1 MVKVNTKD
9 SLASHTLKNPAFGLI
24 PLLLV
29 SFFITTYDTTFLLAG
44 GFLLSIIGFAI
55 TKKYSRY
62 IYQVSILSFGVTFIL
77 SYFVTPNLDSFR
89 QFVFVEVIF
98 VASLIVMRQ
107 FRIKFINKVFK
118 SQTLNNKNYI
128 SESLRIAFQSQY
140 ALMIHI
146 LIVLVYFMLNQTEY
160 YLYNTLVIIVLV
172 QILLLS
178 IIVGEVVRLHLL
190 REKLKVEEWLPIL
203 NESGDVEGKV
213 AKSVSVNLKN
223 KFLHPVVRVAL
234 LHKGMF
240 YLKPRLQNR
249 ILNPGA
255 LDYPFEK
262 YMIYD
267 HNLDD
272 AVHNSVVKE
281 LGVDILPSRFILKY
295 IFQNEITKRLIYLYV
310 SEINDEEIFNS
321 LPLQGGKLWTE
332 NQIEANLGKGI
343 FSETFE
349 EEYEYLKNTVLMTY
363 KFKK

>member
-9 SLASHTLKNPAFGLI
+9 SLTNHTLKNPAFGLI
-24 PLLLV
+24 PFLFV
-29 SFFITTYDTTFLLAG
+29 SFFITTYDTNVLLVG
-44 GFLLSIIGFAI
+44 GFVLSIIGFFI

-62 IYQVSILSFGVTFIL
+62 IYQASILSFGATLVLF
-77 SYFVTPNLDSFR
+77 YFVTPNLDSFR

-118 SQTLNNKNYI
+118 SQTLSNKNYI
-128 SESLRIAFQSQY
+128 SESLRVAFQSQY

-160 YLYNTLVIIVLV
+160 FLYNTLVIIVLV
-172 QILLLS
+172 QVLLIW
-178 IIVGEVVRLHLL
+178 IIVAEVMRLYLL
-190 REKLKVEEWLPIL
+190 RKKLKKEEWLPIL

-213 AKSVSVNLKN
+213 AKSVSVNSKN

-234 LHKGMF
+234 LHQGMF

-262 YMIYD
+262 YMVYD

-272 AVHNSVVKE
+272 EVHNCIIKE
-281 LGVDILPSRFILKY
+281 LGVDVLPSRFILKY

-310 SEINDEEIFNS
+310 AEVNDEEIFNS
-321 LPLQGGKLWTE
+321 LPLEDGKLWTE
-332 NQIEANLGKGI
+332 NQIDANLGKGI

-349 EEYEYLKNTVLMTY
+349 EEYEYLKNTVLMIH